1 MVSSSFSQLSAT
13 LAKAWLPTWRDL
25 GFASS
30 DARHLLVS
38 GDGMGHPFNG
48 YAHDYCL
55 WASVNWFFIM
65 YIFGCNWVSDAVVHC
80 TLLLWIRKPLFKRWF
95 FLKTCGHCSAHGHF
109 IRLFGQND
117 VSFLKTIAIFR
128 RISLGPHFQRIANIT
143 EKWCCPQ
150 RTDAWEAFWSQPSS
164 SWLQARASIKG
175 GLLILYVLIKQTLT
189 RLVLPGLSINIRS
202 SHPT

>member
-48 YAHDYCL
+48 YAHDCCL
-55 WASVNWFFIM
+55 WASVNWFFRM
-65 YIFGCNWVSDAVVHC
+65 YIFLDVIEWVV
-80 TLLLWIRKPLFKRWF
+80 LWFIVRFSRKI
-95 FLKTCGHCSAHGHF
+95 FLRKKTNGQCSAHGHF
-109 IRLFGQND
+109 IRLLEQSV

-128 RISLGPHFQRIANIT
+128 RISLGPHFQRICKNYREVMLPPAHR
-143 EKWCCPQ
+143 C
-150 RTDAWEAFWSQPSS
+150 
-164 SWLQARASIKG
+164 LG
-175 GLLILYVLIKQTLT
+175 GLLVTALLVMVAGQGVHKRWALSLLG
-189 RLVLPGLSINIRS
+189 RLWLGLFFQVWV
-202 SHPT
+202 